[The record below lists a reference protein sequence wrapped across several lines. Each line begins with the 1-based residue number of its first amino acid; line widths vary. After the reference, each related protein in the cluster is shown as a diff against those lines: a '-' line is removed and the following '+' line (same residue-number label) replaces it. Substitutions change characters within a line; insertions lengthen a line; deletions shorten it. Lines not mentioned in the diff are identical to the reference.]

1 MNSVQIN
8 HFHRMGFLLVPN
20 PMSRQEMVEIEALQR
35 QVEPEW
41 EEADLPDRFNAG
53 ACQFL
58 MMGELLLRQA
68 ERPQILEWART
79 LLECEDIHIGA
90 CGLGDASKIVA
101 SDGRPQRQVHW
112 HADGG
117 PEVSQVAV
125 RTALDRHGSENGPL
139 RILPGSMGRPSEEVK
154 EELRQIELAS
164 GQYDQCPDL
173 FFARHPSEIEVYLDP
188 RWTLVW
194 NPGTWHATGIKVS
207 EGPRRAMSW
216 NYFPAGGRRRD
227 SEAVKH
233 FFADSWR
240 AWSAERQRLWGLI
253 DD

>member
-1 MNSVQIN
+1 MNRVQID

-20 PMSRQEMVEIEALQR
+20 PVPEQEIAEIDALQR
-35 QVEPEW
+35 AVEPEW
-41 EEADLPDRFNAG
+41 EAAHLPEQFNIG

-58 MMGELLLRQA
+58 MMGERLLRQA
-68 ERPQILEWART
+68 ERPELLEWARA
-79 LLECEDIHIGA
+79 LLQCEEIHIGA

-117 PEVSQVAV
+117 PNVAQVAV
-125 RTALDRHGSENGPL
+125 RTALDKHGPENGPL
-139 RILPGSMGRPSEEVK
+139 RILPGSMNRPNEDVR

-164 GQYDQCPDL
+164 SRWDRPPDL
-173 FFARHPSEIEVYLDP
+173 FFARHPSEVEVHLDP
-188 RWTLVW
+188 RCSLVW
-194 NPGTWHATGIKVS
+194 NPSTWHATGVKVS
-207 EGPRRAMSW
+207 AGRRRAMSW

-233 FFADSWR
+233 FFANTWR
-240 AWSAERQRLWGLI
+240 QWTAERQHLWGLI
-253 DD
+253 D